1 MFTPKKD
8 AKNLLTTLKKGNRID
23 LQTKREELTK
33 IIKYV
38 NL

>member
-23 LQTKREELTK
+23 LQVEEEELMK
-33 IIKYV
+33 I
-38 NL
+38 